1 MPLIVK
7 QILPVISISA
17 NKENSMENILTDVK
31 VLEVNFETA
40 LQKKLK
46 PTAIYEN
53 LALSTE
59 LIM

>member
-1 MPLIVK
+1 M
-7 QILPVISISA
+7 ISISA
-17 NKENSMENILTDVK
+17 NKENSIENILTDVK
-31 VLEVNFETA
+31 VLEVNFVNFKTA

-46 PTAIYEN
+46 PTVIYEN